1 MYPHPTQLSDF
12 LQSAGYIGNA
22 AFDRMELQK
31 DQGSQNGLFNLLC
44 KVGEALVRPDLHD
57 IQHAPNT
64 QLAETHFIVKW
75 SNIFKNVCE
84 ICCLL

>member
-22 AFDRMELQK
+22 AFDRTELQK

-44 KVGEALVRPDLHD
+44 KVGRSSGQAGP
-57 IQHAPNT
+57 T
-64 QLAETHFIVKW
+64 
-75 SNIFKNVCE
+75 
-84 ICCLL
+84 